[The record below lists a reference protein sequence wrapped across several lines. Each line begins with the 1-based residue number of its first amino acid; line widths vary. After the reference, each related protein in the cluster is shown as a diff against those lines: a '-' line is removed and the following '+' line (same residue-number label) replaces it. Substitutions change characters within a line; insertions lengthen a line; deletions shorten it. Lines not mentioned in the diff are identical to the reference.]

1 MRDVTL
7 DLRIVTDIHDPLLIV
22 DLGGLGFVEADPT
35 NLLPENVT
43 DGFHNRA
50 VLDQTGGTRRQK
62 GCKEEVIPGR
72 DNNDIVVFRIELLQE
87 GNSTPTSTYAI
98 YCISKLYTA
107 LLVAMTQTRTENNK
121 RFPRRIRL
129 DLVNWVARI
138 VDTVRHGPYER
149 NSAHPGETPG
159 PSQETE

>member
-1 MRDVTL
+1 MRY
-7 DLRIVTDIHDPLLIV
+7 I
-22 DLGGLGFVEADPT
+22 
-35 NLLPENVT
+35 
-43 DGFHNRA
+43 A
-50 VLDQTGGTRRQK
+50 V
-62 GCKEEVIPGR
+62 
-72 DNNDIVVFRIELLQE
+72 
-87 GNSTPTSTYAI
+87 
-98 YCISKLYTA
+98 SKLYTA

-159 PSQETE
+159 PSQETESLLWLRGRGWSRSSGVSVGTTSGALKGLLEAIGSQRPGRPEDLARRLNARHGRQAHSRR